1 MITSTTVWTPP
12 RMAARP
18 NRPRTSSPSS
28 KRSRDTCDGKNRPT
42 FPPEFIMAARP
53 YPIVVAFLAGVA
65 VAFSASPA
73 LRGLAKLGEPAAA
86 IAQREAKPKESKAGV
101 LAMDDERIGLAQIE
115 MQAVGPATVAKRLAV
130 PGTVVPD
137 AGRVAHVSVKLS
149 GTVADLRKNIGDD
162 VVKDEVLAVLESRE
176 VADAKSEYLAA
187 RLSNEL
193 QQDLTARDKSLWEG
207 RAVPEQQYIKS
218 RNAAAQTAMRFGI
231 ARQKLLALGVRE
243 DEISALPQAPDASL
257 RTQNVR
263 APISGRVAE
272 RKVELGTAVGRDNL
286 ETELF
291 VIVDLNR
298 VWVDLSVS
306 SVDLPMVREG
316 QSVAVTLRG
325 FPDATTGKIVFVS
338 PLLDKDTR
346 TARVVAA
353 IENADGRWRPGSFIT
368 AAIAIDE
375 RAAPV
380 VAPFSAVQTVQGRK
394 AVFVRTKDGFE
405 KRDVVLGQR
414 DGQSV
419 EIVSGLAAGET
430 VAVSN
435 TFSLKAELSKP
446 GDED

>member
-1 MITSTTVWTPP
+1 M
-12 RMAARP
+12 RLQRP
-18 NRPRTSSPSS
+18 V
-28 KRSRDTCDGKNRPT
+28 G
-42 FPPEFIMAARP
+42 
-53 YPIVVAFLAGVA
+53 IVA
-65 VAFSASPA
+65 
-73 LRGLAKLGEPAAA
+73 PAAV
-86 IAQREAKPKESKAGV
+86 AQREAKPIGATVKSAV
-101 LAMDDERIGLAQIE
+101 VAMDDERIKLAEIDQRK
-115 MQAVGPATVAKRLAV
+115 VGPATIAKRLAV
-130 PGTVVPD
+130 PGTIVPD
-137 AGRVAHVSVKLS
+137 AGRVAHVSVKLA
-149 GTVADLRKNIGDD
+149 GTVAELRKNIGDD
-162 VVKDEVLAVLESRE
+162 VVKDELIAVLESRE

-231 ARQKLLALGVRE
+231 ARQKLLALGVRD
-243 DEISALPQAPDASL
+243 DEIATLPQAPDASL
-257 RTQNVR
+257 RSQNVR

-291 VIVDLNR
+291 VIVNLSH

-306 SVDLPMVREG
+306 SADLPMVKEG
-316 QSVAVTLRG
+316 QSVVISNRG
-325 FPDATTGKIVFVS
+325 QPENSTARVVFVS

-353 IENADGRWRPGSFIT
+353 IENADGHWRPGSFVT
-368 AAIAIDE
+368 AAIAIEE
-375 RAAPV
+375 RAAPI
-380 VAPFSAVQTVQGRK
+380 VAPFSALQTVDGKK
-394 AVFVRTKDGFE
+394 AVFVRIKDGFE

-419 EIVSGLAAGET
+419 EIVSGLTTGET
-430 VAVSN
+430 IAVSN
-435 TFSLKAELSKP
+435 TFSLKAELAKP